1 MFHLRGKII
10 PHSSEALIAFYQKE
24 HYPTN
29 TPPKKKTKHP
39 QTPKQCD
46 LHSQNIPQTETEN
59 FVTISY
65 NRHFVNIS
73 IIES

>member
-29 TPPKKKTKHP
+29 TPPKKKQNTLKRQNNVIFTVKISHKL
-39 QTPKQCD
+39 KQKTLLLFHTTD
-46 LHSQNIPQTETEN
+46 IL
-59 FVTISY
+59 
-65 NRHFVNIS
+65 
-73 IIES
+73 